1 MDPVD
6 LKAISFKAAKRLSGS
21 ISKTRAEIIVMHS
34 MECPPKKGKALQQAT
49 LLAGDGEFFA
59 DFYTDPETIIQV
71 AELGRTV
78 LHVGNGNA
86 VRGIWTLG
94 IEQAG
99 NSADLKNPAGKVVK
113 KAMTCQEW
121 IDAGTLDT
129 AGPLVAALIAAGHA
143 APCGCH
149 RKTSRSPACAAS
161 RRTTACASPS
171 AGRRTRTPAMLTPT
185 TSCSSTSHSAPAK
198 EPGMALA
205 QHVDG
210 HLEMFKVANGA
221 LVENW
226 QKGSRSAKWSGWQIL
241 DKSLTY
247 VEVVGATT
255 GLDGNVNVLAE
266 TKQGHVAWWFD
277 HLVGKWNGPAP
288 AG

>member
-1 MDPVD
+1 VWLSADD
-6 LKAISFKAAKRLSGS
+6 L
-21 ISKTRAEIIVMHS
+21 
-34 MECPPKKGKALQQAT
+34 
-49 LLAGDGEFFA
+49 
-59 DFYTDPETIIQV
+59 ETP
-71 AELGRTV
+71 G
-78 LHVGNGNA
+78 
-86 VRGIWTLG
+86 VRGITTH
-94 IEQAG
+94 
-99 NSADLKNPAGKVVK
+99 NSMRIAFGGTTHTDPGDAYPHDLLL
-113 KAMTCQEW
+113 E
-121 IDAGTLDT
+121 
-129 AGPLVAALIAAGHA
+129 H
-143 APCGCH
+143 
-149 RKTSRSPACAAS
+149 
-161 RRTTACASPS
+161 
-171 AGRRTRTPAMLTPT
+171 LT
-185 TSCSSTSHSAPAK
+185 SAPAK

-221 LVENW
+221 LVQNW
-226 QKGSRSAKWSGWQIL
+226 QKGARSAKWSGWQVL